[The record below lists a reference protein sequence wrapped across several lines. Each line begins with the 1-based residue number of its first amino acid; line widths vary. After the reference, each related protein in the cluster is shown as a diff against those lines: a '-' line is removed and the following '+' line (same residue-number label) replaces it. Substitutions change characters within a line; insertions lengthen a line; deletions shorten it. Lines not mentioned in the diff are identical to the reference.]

1 MFYFVEQPFYYIAIA
16 MRNEHDGLEGTDII
30 CAFSSE
36 VLSLV
41 VIFVDPPLK
50 IWWGEFLKNL

>member
-50 IWWGEFLKNL
+50 IW